1 MTDFFDMLAQV
12 QRPARKATTS
22 APASPAEPKEASPL
36 PPPAPVKETPL
47 PVPAAGEV
55 KGSASLPPMRLVFP
69 TDQPTPAAPAEHESP
84 REPEALPTPSP
95 ATRDDSEGSAS
106 TPRRMPNVKG
116 TRSRDGAYTRPS
128 RAAALTQRDHLILTY
143 MAEAR
148 IATAWHIHVALGYHY
163 PPYYE
168 PVLDHE
174 GRPGKR
180 EINSLGALKKR
191 ISILV
196 KHGWLAYHHETPFGI
211 AGAVKA
217 TNKGIGVTEYAGIL
231 APPTAR
237 AGTRSESLMHQ
248 LLIAAE
254 IAKIRGGWFIDLGI
268 SPDAEIVSGDAIKT
282 TVAQAR
288 EQDGLWYPKYD
299 PDATTFEPEDLAVD
313 RGDFE
318 YGIPD
323 FAVIIPGYGALSY
336 EVECSAKGKPYLRKV
351 LMGYAKQAR
360 PVIYLVGNTSPFQP
374 PNQTVLRRLYD
385 VLAEIQG
392 TTNYP
397 TEHIDIREADMSQGT
412 PDWDGWHKTVEAAD
426 RAGGVG

>member
-12 QRPARKATTS
+12 QRPARKA
-22 APASPAEPKEASPL
+22 APSPAESKEASPL
-36 PPPAPVKETPL
+36 PTPASVKETA
-47 PVPAAGEV
+47 AAGEV
-55 KGSASLPPMRLVFP
+55 KGAASLPPLKLVFP
-69 TDQPTPAAPAEHESP
+69 KGEEPAAEVKEA
-84 REPEALPTPSP
+84 RTAEALPTPS
-95 ATRDDSEGSAS
+95 AAAS
-106 TPRRMPNVKG
+106 TGTDASGTEGKPRRMPNVRG
-116 TRSRDGAYTRPS
+116 SRSRDGAYTRPS
-128 RAAALTQRDHLILTY
+128 KAASLTRRDHLILTY

-163 PPYYE
+163 PPYFE
-168 PVLDHE
+168 PVLDHQ
-174 GRPGKR
+174 GRPDKR
-180 EINSLGALKKR
+180 EMNSLGALKKR
-191 ISILV
+191 ISLLV
-196 KHGWLAYHHETPFGI
+196 KHGWLAYHHETPYGI
-211 AGAVKA
+211 AGAVKS
-217 TNKGIGVTEYAGIL
+217 THKGIGMTPYAGIL

-254 IAKIRGGWFIDLGI
+254 IAKIRGGWFLDLGI
-268 SPDAEIVSGDAIKT
+268 SPDAEIVSGELIKSA
-282 TVAQAR
+282 VAQAR

-299 PDATTFEPEDLAVD
+299 PDATSYDPEDLAVD

-323 FAVIIPGYGALSY
+323 FAVTIPGYGALSY

-397 TEHIDIREADMSQGT
+397 TEHIDIREAEMSQGT
-412 PDWDGWHKTVEAAD
+412 PDWDEWYKTVEAAD